1 MSTRYHQDARKTSR
15 FLGTLHEGIIWCPD
29 GFSYAVSRDERD
41 REIRLEHITPSGACS
56 KDSAQQ
62 TGGGGGGGSR
72 RKIGNR
78 VVVEKKKLK
87 SKHE

>member
-62 TGGGGGGGSR
+62 TGGGGSR